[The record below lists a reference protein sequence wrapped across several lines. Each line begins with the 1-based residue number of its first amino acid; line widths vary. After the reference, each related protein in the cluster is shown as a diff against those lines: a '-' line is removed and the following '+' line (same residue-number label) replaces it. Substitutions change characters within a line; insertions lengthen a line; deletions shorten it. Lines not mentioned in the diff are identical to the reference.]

1 MSDYARHLVYETEG
15 RRGAD
20 ERGWNGEAARIAEI
34 ERQREEEYAYR
45 AAEAANEE
53 PDPRDC
59 ERHEPTC
66 RNCGRGL
73 AHDEPC
79 PPMEDE
85 YREPGEPP
93 PVPPTCGRCF
103 AFTCPLGYDL
113 TPSQYA
119 QDAKEFRKRGMN
131 PEEFSDGEWMLVRV
145 TTDGRLVGAKERT
158 NV

>member
-59 ERHEPTC
+59 ERHEPT
-66 RNCGRGL
+66 
-73 AHDEPC
+73 
-79 PPMEDE
+79 
-85 YREPGEPP
+85 
-93 PVPPTCGRCF
+93 
-103 AFTCPLGYDL
+103 
-113 TPSQYA
+113 
-119 QDAKEFRKRGMN
+119 
-131 PEEFSDGEWMLVRV
+131 FSDGEWMLVRV
-145 TTDGRLVGAKERT
+145 TTDGRLVGAKA
-158 NV
+158 NSSC